1 MVKLLVKYRQFEPR
15 LTNLNRMIK
24 LSHFY
29 SVTKLTKNL
38 ILKINLK
45 FEVKVKGINWIL
57 FYFFK
62 LNITSREKE
71 YMRLCWKP
79 WQNIDTFVLLKK
91 WLPKGKN
98 NSFMYLGLLIHA
110 KLPVMQLIP

>member
-1 MVKLLVKYRQFEPR
+1 MFLVKLLIKYRQFEPCL

-45 FEVKVKGINWIL
+45 FEVKVKGIN
-57 FYFFK
+57 
-62 LNITSREKE
+62 
-71 YMRLCWKP
+71 
-79 WQNIDTFVLLKK
+79 
-91 WLPKGKN
+91 
-98 NSFMYLGLLIHA
+98 
-110 KLPVMQLIP
+110 